1 MYYISLSSI
10 LLNDKDVIKL
20 SGFSFCRELK
30 EEYSETMTTCGT
42 YAYMAPEVMRQDRTS
57 KKVGSFLVLSW
68 NISLGACFCSGNK
81 KNKVKPSRS
90 MFLAM
95 EL

>member
-42 YAYMAPEVMRQDRTS
+42 YAYMAPEVMRRDRTS
-57 KKVGSFLVLSW
+57 KKVGSFLVLS
-68 NISLGACFCSGNK
+68 
-81 KNKVKPSRS
+81 
-90 MFLAM
+90 
-95 EL
+95 